1 MKETKP
7 VTSLSRDAQQV
18 YLAYQKGL
26 LWLMGGVWILIGIP
40 SLWALRQDVARLM
53 QYFTWTGLRF
63 TLLYKPGWPSFG
75 ILFCVIL
82 TLYVLLSQSRYEL
95 LGLLDSERQ
104 LVEATARHLRR
115 LPARHPL
122 FYYFLGKSVGKST
135 PTPQPP
141 SPKRLP
147 KGSSPQEDRQNNNQS
162 HSNEKD

>member
-7 VTSLSRDAQQV
+7 VTSLSHDAQQV
-18 YLAYQKGL
+18 YLAYQKSL
-26 LWLMGGVWILIGIP
+26 LWLMGWVWILIGIP
-40 SLWALRQDVARLM
+40 SLWALRQDVVRLI

-104 LVEATARHLRR
+104 LVEATAQYLRR
-115 LPARHPL
+115 LPTRHPL
-122 FYYFLGKSVGKST
+122 SHYFLGKSVGKTT
-135 PTPQPP
+135 PTPQTMLT
-141 SPKRLP
+141 KGLP
-147 KGSSPQEDRQNNNQS
+147 RGSSPQEDLQNTQS
-162 HSNEKD
+162 DERD

>member
-1 MKETKP
+1 MNETKP

-40 SLWALRQDVARLM
+40 SLWALRQDLARLI

-63 TLLYKPGWPSFG
+63 MLLYKPGWPSFG

-122 FYYFLGKSVGKST
+122 AYYFLGKSVGKST
-135 PTPQPP
+135 PTPQ
-141 SPKRLP
+141 SRLP
-147 KGSSPQEDRQNNNQS
+147 RGLPQGSSPQDDLQNNLQNQE
-162 HSNEKD
+162 EKK